1 MRAVEAP
8 RLRPLGVGDIVDRV
22 FSLYR
27 ARPAVYLVVAALP
40 YVAFVL
46 VTAAVTAGLAL
57 SFGGA
62 SVITDPAAFMR
73 DPAAL
78 ATLLTGALAFGLAI
92 VAVALVILSAQSAA
106 LVAAF
111 AARYL
116 AREVTAGAAL
126 RQGLR
131 AAPRVIGAG
140 IVVFVVLFL
149 LWVAVILVVA
159 LTQSVLVGVGLALAA
174 VAASIYVLASTVVMP
189 VVATL
194 EGAGPIASLRRSW
207 TLSEGNRWRIIGL
220 QLLLLVLNVV
230 LATLVSAVFLAVPT
244 NDATSVII
252 QQVVSLV
259 VNIAWTPVQWGTFTI
274 LYYDLRVR
282 REAFDLQLAAEALPR
297 EP

>member
-1 MRAVEAP
+1 MEAP
-8 RLRPLGVGDIVDRV
+8 QLRPLGVGDIVDRV

-27 ARPAVYLVVAALP
+27 SRPAIYLVVAALP
-40 YVAFVL
+40 YVVFVL
-46 VTAAVTAGLAL
+46 ILAAVTAGLAL
-57 SFGGA
+57 SFAGA
-62 SVITDPAAFMR
+62 SVITDPVAFFENP
-73 DPAAL
+73 DPRGL
-78 ATLLTGALAFGLAI
+78 AELLVRVLAFVLVI
-92 VAVALVILSAQSAA
+92 VAIALVVFSMQSAA

-116 AREVTAGAAL
+116 GRETTAGAAL

-140 IVVFVVLFL
+140 IVLFAVLL
-149 LWVAVILVVA
+149 VLWVAVILVTA
-159 LTQSVLVGVGLALAA
+159 LTRSVLVGIGLALAEV
-174 VAASIYVLASTVVMP
+174 VATSYVLASTVVMP
-189 VVATL
+189 IVATL

-207 TLSEGNRWRIIGL
+207 SLSEGNRWRIIGL
-220 QLLLLVLNVV
+220 ELLLVVLNVV
-230 LATLVSAVFLAVPT
+230 LATLISAVFLAVPT
-244 NDATSVII
+244 NDVTSVVV
-252 QQVVSLV
+252 QQVVNLV